1 MGERRDPGAHHM
13 TTDGICTPAGRRVW
27 RRRSRRKTLQGFGL
41 QLAGVAIVVWAIMG
55 LDVHWPFLLDAPVQ
69 VVDLAGRMMPPAWSF
84 TDDVIP
90 PMIETINIATL
101 GTIMACVLSVPVAL
115 MAARN
120 TTINRVT
127 LWIARVIVVT
137 SRSVNELVWAIIFA
151 AIFGP
156 GPLAGVVAIGIRS
169 IGFTSKLIAEGVEEI
184 DRGQVEAVEAT
195 GASRSKVLM
204 YGILPQIM
212 PTIVGVVT
220 FRWDINIRQSSVIG
234 LVGAGGIGITLNSA
248 MNLFNWP
255 QVTII
260 LLAIFI
266 VVMLSE
272 WVSDILRKQFI

>member
-1 MGERRDPGAHHM
+1 M
-13 TTDGICTPAGRRVW
+13 TDGIYTPAGRRVW
-27 RRRSRRKTLQGFGL
+27 RRRSRQETLRRFAL
-41 QLAGVAIVVWAIMG
+41 QLIGLMVVLWAVWG
-55 LDVHWPFLLDAPVQ
+55 LDVHWPFVLDAPEQ
-69 VVDLAGRMMPPAWSF
+69 VVDLAGRMLPPAWSF
-84 TDDVIP
+84 TGEIIA
-90 PMIETINIATL
+90 PMVETINIATL
-101 GTIMACVLSVPVAL
+101 GTILACLLSIPVAL
-115 MAARN
+115 MAAQN
-120 TTINRVT
+120 TTLNRTT

-137 SRSVNELVWAIIFA
+137 SRSINELVWAIIFA

-169 IGFTSKLIAEGVEEI
+169 IGFTAKLIAEGIEEI
-184 DRGQVEAVEAT
+184 DRGQVEAIEAT
-195 GASRSKVLM
+195 GANRAKVLA

-260 LLAIFI
+260 LIAIFI
-266 VVMLSE
+266 VVMASE
-272 WVSDILRKQFI
+272 WVSDFLRKQFT